1 MKIKLRIRTKPR
13 IIIEY
18 CDNDSG
24 VNPIYI
30 NGKYVNDMWLYH
42 QMQDVKKNNLE
53 SISLGEIV
61 LYKDDL
67 EIFKKR
73 LGF

>member
-42 QMQDVKKNNLE
+42 QMQDVKK
-53 SISLGEIV
+53 II
-61 LYKDDL
+61 
-67 EIFKKR
+67 
-73 LGF
+73 